1 MQHTSRLVVMCG
13 VVAHPLSGRSPMLTT
28 YLLRREAEI
37 SDVLIRF
44 IERVQGLASSEGIRL
59 VPPPELG

>member
-1 MQHTSRLVVMCG
+1 
-13 VVAHPLSGRSPMLTT
+13 MLTT